1 VARFQG
7 ALKKESPDLP
17 GNRVEQVLGKNP
29 TRPSL
34 EDTRHIKV
42 RLRST
47 FFALIVL
54 QVSNFQVS
62 KHRRG

>member
-1 VARFQG
+1 MAAFHRAFTFFR
-7 ALKKESPDLP
+7 AFKKESPDLP
-17 GNRVEQVLGKNP
+17 GNRVEQVPGKNP

-47 FFALIVL
+47 FFV
-54 QVSNFQVS
+54 
-62 KHRRG
+62 